1 MAKFIYKAK
10 KGVKELIEGSIEA
23 QNEDEALAKLS
34 GQGLFTVSIVQA
46 PAGGQGTGFR
56 GQGTGDRAQGTE
68 QKIKISRRKISAQEV
83 LLFSRKLLTLLHAK
97 VDLLSSLK
105 VIRDQTDNAQLGE
118 VIARICVQVKE
129 GRTFSETLEAYPKV
143 FAPLFVNLV
152 KAGEATG
159 KLDYSFEQITEY
171 MSREQAMRTK
181 IRAAL
186 AYPVLLLGV
195 GLVSIFVVI
204 SFVVPKLKPM
214 FESARGQLPLLT
226 KIIFSLSDFSAKG
239 WLFIVAAAAA
249 AALIIYAKGGAGF
262 LKNLIMRAGMRI
274 PIIRKMSEN
283 RELVNFTRALSLLL
297 KSGVVALK
305 AIEIS
310 SRVLDNPKL
319 KGQLKK
325 VHDEIASGETMAKS
339 MDKYTDLPKFFT
351 KMIAVGEESGRITE
365 VLEEISA
372 SYSQQVEA
380 DTMLVSS
387 LMEPLL
393 ILVLGVILGVIILS
407 ILLPT
412 FQITHMVG

>member
-249 AALIIYAKGGAGF
+249 AALII
-262 LKNLIMRAGMRI
+262 
-274 PIIRKMSEN
+274 
-283 RELVNFTRALSLLL
+283 
-297 KSGVVALK
+297 
-305 AIEIS
+305 
-310 SRVLDNPKL
+310 
-319 KGQLKK
+319 
-325 VHDEIASGETMAKS
+325 
-339 MDKYTDLPKFFT
+339 
-351 KMIAVGEESGRITE
+351 
-365 VLEEISA
+365 
-372 SYSQQVEA
+372 
-380 DTMLVSS
+380 
-387 LMEPLL
+387 
-393 ILVLGVILGVIILS
+393 
-407 ILLPT
+407 
-412 FQITHMVG
+412 